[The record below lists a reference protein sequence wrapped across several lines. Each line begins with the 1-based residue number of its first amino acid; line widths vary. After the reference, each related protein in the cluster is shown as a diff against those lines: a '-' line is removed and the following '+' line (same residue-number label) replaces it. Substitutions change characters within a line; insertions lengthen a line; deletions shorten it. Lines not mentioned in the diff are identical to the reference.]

1 MSEERRRQLLD
12 ELNDA
17 IEELYPIARAS
28 NKNMA
33 VFLHQT
39 INKHADE
46 ETLEKIIADAR
57 RFIGVWGN
65 PSR

>member
-12 ELNDA
+12 ELNGA
-17 IEELYPIARAS
+17 IEELYPIAMVS

-33 VFLHQT
+33 VLLHQT

-57 RFIGVWGN
+57 KFLGLWSN
-65 PSR
+65 PQ